1 MLINERRSSPGSKA
15 VSLSTM
21 PTYAVLGAT
30 GNTGTALIQLL
41 LQSPDN
47 QIHAFCRNKA
57 KLARLLPDAVANP
70 HLQVFEGSIDDVPLL
85 ASAIRD
91 TKAVFLVT
99 STNDNVPGFRVGQDV
114 ALNVLQALREDSK
127 LGYPESTRPKLV
139 LLSSATLDDVLSSH
153 TPWLLRRVLLWSASN
168 VYEDLRRTEAIL
180 RAEEDWVKAIYIKPG
195 ALSVDKQR
203 GHALSLTEESSPL
216 SYLDLAAGMIEA
228 ADDSGNRYDNLN
240 VGVINTNGRAKFP
253 QGTVLCILTGLL
265 RHFFPSLHPHLPS
278 TGPG

>member
-1 MLINERRSSPGSKA
+1 
-15 VSLSTM
+15 M
-21 PTYAVLGAT
+21 PAYAVLGAT
-30 GNTGTALIQLL
+30 GNTGTALIRLL

-47 QIHAFCRNKA
+47 QIHAFCRDKA
-57 KLARLLPDAVANP
+57 KLARLLPEAVP
-70 HLQVFEGSIDDVPLL
+70 HPNVQVYEGSITDVPLIG
-85 ASAIRD
+85 SAIRG
-91 TKAVFLVT
+91 TRAVFLVT

-114 ALNVLQALREDSK
+114 ALSVLQALREDAK
-127 LGYPESTRPKLV
+127 LGGPSAALPKLI
-139 LLSSATLDDVLSSH
+139 LLSSATLDDVLSSG
-153 TPWLLRRVLLWSASN
+153 TPRLLRRILLWSASN

-180 RAEEDWVKAIYIKPG
+180 RAEEDWVTTIYIKPG
-195 ALSVDKQR
+195 ALSVDIQR

-228 ADDSGNRYDNLN
+228 ADDGEGKWDYRN

-253 QGTVLCILTGLL
+253 QGTVLCIITGLL